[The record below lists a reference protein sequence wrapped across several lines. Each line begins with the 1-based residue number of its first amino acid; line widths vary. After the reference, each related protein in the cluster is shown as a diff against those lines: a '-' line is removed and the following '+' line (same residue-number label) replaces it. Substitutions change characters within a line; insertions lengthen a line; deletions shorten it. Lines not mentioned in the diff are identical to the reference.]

1 MRDTSK
7 IMVFQYEKFIKQ
19 KPAFQISRL
28 IRRKQRF
35 VGFFLDFSK
44 SFLEKK
50 KIKQRTNLAN
60 LCFRKLFLCFT
71 RCVSTRYFTTTY
83 SNAMKRQLKKSDIHF

>member
-1 MRDTSK
+1 M
-7 IMVFQYEKFIKQ
+7 KQ
-19 KPAFQISRL
+19 KPAFQIRRL

-44 SFLEKK
+44 LFLEKK

-60 LCFRKLFLCFT
+60 LCFSKLFLCFA
-71 RCVSTRYFTTTY
+71 RCVSTGYFTTTY
-83 SNAMKRQLKKSDIHF
+83 SNVMKRQ